1 MLPPKEKVTVRT
13 LSRLKKSGTPISAV
27 TAYDASI
34 ARLVDE
40 AGVDV
45 ILVGDSLGMVVAGDD
60 NTLSVTLE
68 QMIYHCRIVA
78 TTKPNALLIG
88 DMPFGSYQIDV
99 PSAVDSA
106 VRMVKEG
113 HVEAVKLEGGRSKLP
128 VVTAIV
134 EAGVPVMGH
143 IGLMPQ
149 TVHQT
154 GGFRMQGKSREQAV
168 QIIADALALEEAGV
182 FALLL
187 ESIPLELAAHITAR
201 VRVPTIGIGSGP
213 HCDGQ
218 ILVFHD
224 MIGLTKNYLPKFVR
238 VYADM
243 HSLVND
249 AMSRYVDDI
258 RNRRFPDAQESYA
271 LGMSIDN
278 WLKE

>member
-1 MLPPKEKVTVRT
+1 MEQKRRKNTPPPRYDDAF
-13 LSRLKKSGTPISAV
+13 RAGAV
-27 TAYDASI
+27 
-34 ARLVDE
+34 RLVVE
-40 AGVDV
+40 QHRPAREVAAE
-45 ILVGDSLGMVVAGDD
+45 LGICID
-60 NTLSVTLE
+60 TLKSWLK
-68 QMIYHCRIVA
+68 A
-78 TTKPNALLIG
+78 
-88 DMPFGSYQIDV
+88 
-99 PSAVDSA
+99 
-106 VRMVKEG
+106 
-113 HVEAVKLEGGRSKLP
+113 
-128 VVTAIV
+128 
-134 EAGVPVMGH
+134 AGVPVMGH